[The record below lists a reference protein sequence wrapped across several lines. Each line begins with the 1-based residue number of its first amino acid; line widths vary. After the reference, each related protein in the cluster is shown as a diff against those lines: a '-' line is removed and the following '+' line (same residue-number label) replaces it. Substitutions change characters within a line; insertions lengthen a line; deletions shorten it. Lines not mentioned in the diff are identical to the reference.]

1 MKLYRILIIP
11 FLLGF
16 NSLNAQ
22 SLSEKMA
29 KTMMET
35 HVDSIAYFK
44 EGGNARWNYEQG
56 ILLKA
61 IEELWYKTA
70 DPKYFEYVQ
79 KHIDRY
85 VINDG
90 KIQTYEFSK
99 FNSDLITPGRT
110 LLTLYK
116 QTLNNKEKYRI
127 AADTLYKQIQTQ
139 PRTKQGGFWHKDI
152 YPNQMWLDGLYMVEP
167 FYAEYAAMFNKSKDF
182 DDIINQFVWME
193 QNGMDPKTGLLYHGY
208 DESRVQKWSNPE
220 TGRSPH
226 VWTRAM
232 GWYLMALV
240 DVLDYIPEDYPKRNK
255 LIGILN
261 RSISSIMKYQDPA
274 SGCWWDI
281 TDLGTRKGN
290 YLEASGS
297 CMVVYSAAKA
307 MRKGYIPMEFAVQTN
322 KAWAGIQKEFV
333 SKDAK
338 GDIHLEK
345 TVLVSGLGGK
355 PYRDGSFEYYMSEK
369 LRQDD
374 LKGVGPYIFAALE
387 MEKMSDLN
395 LAQGKVVG
403 IDNYFNCE
411 YRSNWNKSI
420 EKFHYTWDDTQHS
433 GFLWWAN
440 IFKDYG
446 AKLTTINN
454 PPTVSNLKGLDVY
467 IIVDPDTKK
476 ETESPNFVNPS
487 HINAIKNWVNNGGTL
502 ILMANDT
509 SNCEIP
515 KFNELAKVFGIE
527 FSLKSINMVQ
537 GNNFEQGLVNIPP
550 NSLVFPNTKAVYVK
564 ELVTLNIK
572 PNVKKVAT
580 KSSDVI
586 MASVAYGKG
595 KVFVIGDPW
604 LYNEY
609 VDGRKIPMSF
619 QNFNAAKDLAKWSLK

>member
-1 MKLYRILIIP
+1 MKKNISLIFTILLFSKFSI
-11 FLLGF
+11 
-16 NSLNAQ
+16 AQ

-29 KTMMET
+29 KTMMNT

-61 IEELWYKTA
+61 IEGLWYKTA
-70 DPKYFEYVQ
+70 NPIYFDYVQ
-79 KHIDRY
+79 KHIDKY
-85 VINDG
+85 VTNEG
-90 KIQTYEFSK
+90 KILSYEFHK

-110 LLTLYK
+110 LLTLHK
-116 QTLNNKEKYRI
+116 QSLPNKEKYRI
-127 AADTLYKQIQTQ
+127 AADTLYKQIKSQ

-167 FYAEYAAMFNKSKDF
+167 FYAEYASMYNKSEDF

-193 QNGMDPKTGLLYHGY
+193 QNGMDPKTGLLYHGF
-208 DESRVQKWSNPE
+208 DESRVQKWSNPA

-240 DVLDYIPEDYPKRNK
+240 DVLDYIPDSHPRKSK

-261 RSISSIMKYQDPA
+261 RSIQTVMKYQD
-274 SGCWWDI
+274 SKSSCWYDI
-281 TDLGTRKGN
+281 TDLAERKGN
-290 YLEASGS
+290 YLEASGT
-297 CMVVYSAAKA
+297 CMIVYAAAKA
-307 MRKGYIPMEFAVQTN
+307 LRLQYIPNEFASQTE

-333 SKDAK
+333 STDSK
-338 GDIHLEK
+338 GGIHLEK
-345 TVLVSGLGGK
+345 TVSVSGLGGK

-387 MEKMSDLN
+387 MEKRPNLN
-395 LAQGKVVG
+395 IAKGKKVG

-411 YRSNWNKSI
+411 YRTSWNKTI
-420 EKFHYTWDDTQHS
+420 EKFHYTWEDTQHS

-446 AKLTTINN
+446 AKISTINN
-454 PPTVSNLKGLDVY
+454 PPTDKNLEDLNVY

-476 ETESPNFVNPS
+476 ETEAPNFVSNS
-487 HINAIKNWVNNGGTL
+487 HISAIKNWVSKGGTL
-502 ILMANDT
+502 VLMANDT

-515 KFNELAKVFGIE
+515 RFNELAKVFGIE

-550 NSLVFPNTKAVYVK
+550 NSAIFPNTKSVYVK
-564 ELVTLNIK
+564 ELVTLLVK
-572 PNVKKVAT
+572 PTVNKVVS
-580 KSSDVI
+580 KGQDVI
-586 MASVAYGKG
+586 MASTAFGKG

-609 VDGRKIPMSF
+609 VDGRKIPMLY
-619 QNFNAAKDLAKWSLK
+619 QNFNAAKDLAVWALK